1 MIPTLAMPNI
11 QVAPPVDTSVFTAP
25 SPEPALGRL
34 PLNVVP
40 PPVTNPKVA
49 DNSRNSQPAPRNNQ
63 NAANAASDKPAFSF
77 AAANGEM
84 AFESPYSTTFVAQLF
99 GQFTM
104 AEGSGMNDGFLDFEQ
119 LASMNFVKYKP
130 SLAFRPREDAP
141 AAPVESPQP
150 APDPVPE
157 APASAVAEPD
167 PLQMMMRA
175 VFGSDI
181 SADIPPP
188 AEAAVEADAPETPVP
203 NVEVGMSP
211 SLFVSGPQAYGATQS
226 RNQLALVAP
235 SINRSAAGEISL
247 VM

>member
-1 MIPTLAMPNI
+1 MPNI

-40 PPVTNPKVA
+40 PLVTNPKVA
-49 DNSRNSQPAPRNNQ
+49 DNPRNSQPAPRNNA
-63 NAANAASDKPAFSF
+63 NAANGAADKPAFSF
-77 AAANGEM
+77 AAASGEM

-119 LASMNFVKYKP
+119 LASMSLIKYKP
-130 SLAFRPREDAP
+130 SLAFRPREDVQPTMEQA
-141 AAPVESPQP
+141 QP
-150 APDPVPE
+150 APEPVQE
-157 APASAVAEPD
+157 APARPVAEPD
-167 PLQMMMRA
+167 PLRMMMRA
-175 VFGSDI
+175 VLGSDI

-188 AEAAVEADAPETPVP
+188 AEAVVEAAVPETPLP
-203 NVEVGMSP
+203 SVEMSASP
-211 SLFVSGPQAYGATQS
+211 SLFASGPQAYGATQS

-235 SINRSAAGEISL
+235 PISRPAAGEISL